1 MTAERRQW
9 LLLRKHISAQA
20 RLCCD
25 GRLPMPDR
33 CRLTVYR
40 RTARLSANSR
50 NVLNNAEYRKLYKS
64 WFRGLFFDFNERRI
78 HQFLCI
84 GTEGS
89 FRWFLGDGSPSVRS
103 RDKALIKESGV
114 LRAQKLKHF

>member
-1 MTAERRQW
+1 MTAEDRQR
-9 LLLRKHISAQA
+9 LLLRKHTSAQA
-20 RLCCD
+20 RLYYD
-25 GRLPMPDR
+25 GRLPMPDK

-78 HQFLCI
+78 HQFVYVA
-84 GTEGS
+84 TQGS
-89 FRWFLGDGSPSVRS
+89 FR
-103 RDKALIKESGV
+103 
-114 LRAQKLKHF
+114 